1 MAEPI
6 RPLTRAAG
14 VRQALAPV
22 LDSPARPRGRA
33 HETYSNVP
41 YLLSALG
48 LAYVRGLRIDDATTG
63 VAATTKHFVGFS
75 ASEGGLNTATTHL
88 GSHKLHDL
96 YAPPF
101 EAAVGG
107 GGLQAVIDSYS
118 PVTVSPSLR
127 HARY

>member
-63 VAATTKHFVGFS
+63 VATPTKHFVGYS
-75 ASEGGLNTATTHL
+75 ASEGGL
-88 GSHKLHDL
+88 K
-96 YAPPF
+96 PPQPIWF
-101 EAAVGG
+101 AQASRPVRPAVRSRGRRRRTAVG
-107 GGLQAVIDSYS
+107 D
-118 PVTVSPSLR
+118 
-127 HARY
+127 

>member
-48 LAYVRGLRIDDATTG
+48 LAYVRGLRIDDGTTG
-63 VAATTKHFVGFS
+63 VATPTKHFVGYS
-75 ASEGGLNTATTHL
+75 ASEGGLKPPQPIWVRTSFTTCTPRRSKPRSATADC
-88 GSHKLHDL
+88 S
-96 YAPPF
+96 
-101 EAAVGG
+101 
-107 GGLQAVIDSYS
+107 
-118 PVTVSPSLR
+118 R
-127 HARY
+127 